1 MATIKEIVF
10 DLKNMIRGGMQSDDE
25 IISDRQI
32 EFQVNSLRAQFI
44 RQDINKRRSISD
56 NIKQI
61 IHCLEM
67 EQVPASVCG
76 LPGDEIVVRSKGKI
90 PNAIETAHQDL
101 ITAIGP
107 SGVLST
113 NFHMIPYNRAPWARN
128 NRYTKRMT
136 FAFLL
141 DSFVY
146 VIGPNSNMLETIKVE
161 GVWQNPR
168 EISNYLDSNGMPA
181 YDVENNEYPLSTS
194 MLDIIKQSMNILI
207 NKIEIKI
214 KENKKKGI
222 EKKLNQGCI
231 ELLRIDLK
239 AIEYNELALCYFNLL
254 VKRHNCLKAFK

>member
-1 MATIKEIVF
+1 MATIKEIVY
-10 DLKNMIRGGMQSDDE
+10 DLKNIIRGGIQSDDE

-32 EFQVNSLRAQFI
+32 EFQVNSLRAQYI
-44 RQDINKRRSISD
+44 RQDVNKRRSISD

-168 EISNYLDSNGMPA
+168 EISNYRLHDNETLS
-181 YDVENNEYPLSTS
+181 YDPETEEYPISTS
-194 MLDIIKQSMNILI
+194 MLDLIKQNMLAVNMQPLI
-207 NKIEIKI
+207 QMPTDTTN
-214 KENKKKGI
+214 NATSDVKGRAV
-222 EKKLNQGCI
+222 QQPQP
-231 ELLRIDLK
+231 R
-239 AIEYNELALCYFNLL
+239 
-254 VKRHNCLKAFK
+254 RQQ